1 MLNIA
6 YHPIYQLPLPEGHR
20 FPMEKYDLLPKQ
32 LLYEGTCEKEDFFA
46 PEKIPNTIIESV
58 HDSKYL
64 DRLLNLALDPKEVRK
79 IGFPLVN
86 N

>member
-32 LLYEGTCEKEDFFA
+32 LLYEGTCEKEDFLRLKKF
-46 PEKIPNTIIESV
+46 PTRSLKVFTIQNT
-58 HDSKYL
+58 
-64 DRLLNLALDPKEVRK
+64 
-79 IGFPLVN
+79 
-86 N
+86 